1 MVPEEPV
8 FAFVSGQPAILP
20 RPEELVSQVLE
31 WLAAQGLARPERPY
45 QMDEEVE
52 VTAQSGEAAVPPKA
66 KGRSPRAG
74 RDGATFSGKAS
85 TAKPKRVTTASLAQ
99 SLEEVLTTLPAL
111 SSQVQLLVD
120 RQSTLEKRLVD
131 ASSVPKQLAQ
141 PLSATV
147 ALSKQGAVVDAA
159 KLLRSPPR
167 TIGTPLNPHLT
178 PAHPVAPPPHRELE
192 EEFARIRRDRDSLS
206 CKSNACPVCS
216 AYSAGVSSDVR
227 CFRSDG
233 RPLGFR
239 NKFIYKR
246 SVGEGQVAGRA
257 GYSSWGVFRFR
268 DEVNGKEDVS
278 YYSIFRADGRPVA
291 HYGNQRSQW
300 SGSEDMV
307 VIEI

>member
-1 MVPEEPV
+1 MRLMVPEEPV

-167 TIGTPLNPHLT
+167 DDWDSFE
-178 PAHPVAPPPHRELE
+178 PAFDSGASCRTSAPSR
-192 EEFARIRRDRDSLS
+192 AGGRIRKNSQRPRLPQLQEQCLPSLQ
-206 CKSNACPVCS
+206 
-216 AYSAGVSSDVR
+216 R
-227 CFRSDG
+227 
-233 RPLGFR
+233 LL
-239 NKFIYKR
+239 
-246 SVGEGQVAGRA
+246 
-257 GYSSWGVFRFR
+257 SWCL
-268 DEVNGKEDVS
+268 
-278 YYSIFRADGRPVA
+278 I
-291 HYGNQRSQW
+291 
-300 SGSEDMV
+300 
-307 VIEI
+307 